1 MLRYFCLRE
10 KGKRKMSTDKEN
22 IAFYVSILTLLLIVV
37 CSMFVSFNIY
47 DILYVIF
54 LAGVIIRYITLCRK
68 D

>member
-1 MLRYFCLRE
+1 
-10 KGKRKMSTDKEN
+10 MSTDKEN